1 MDEQAAEVDMR
12 LQKLS
17 ITDADQAGEQA
28 KDGSKEVVVE
38 LREERAALCASRKV
52 LEGLLSET
60 HHARTGQRISNV
72 DMSDGGQLLVGLI
85 NTQAKD
91 AQMAQD
97 ISNINA
103 KNGGMGIVGIA
114 EGIDVNAFFSN
125 KPGRS

>member
-1 MDEQAAEVDMR
+1 
-12 LQKLS
+12 
-17 ITDADQAGEQA
+17 
-28 KDGSKEVVVE
+28 
-38 LREERAALCASRKV
+38 
-52 LEGLLSET
+52 
-60 HHARTGQRISNV
+60 
-72 DMSDGGQLLVGLI
+72 MSDGGQLLVGLI